1 MILNT
6 LKPVEHRHRL
16 SHKYGI
22 IWCELVTN
30 TEKSIIKEKLSYPEL
45 MSSAPKLINE
55 ENDATDLENYCY
67 DLICVAL

>member
-1 MILNT
+1 MWI
-6 LKPVEHRHRL
+6 R
-16 SHKYGI
+16 Y
-22 IWCELVTN
+22 N

-67 DLICVAL
+67 DLICVVLEMKSWIF